1 MVEVHQYIEAVGLL
15 QKLLVSLHAAHGLA
29 VFKDLDGLQL
39 VALQGLRLELIDLE
53 VDLKEEKLCIRKLL
67 GFTVI
72 TLALIFEVDLA
83 RGELDKLVL
92 HDARE
97 LTGCHQ
103 STAVL
108 LGKAKELQAGLEQ
121 LADESLLLL
130 EVQDHTEVQVHQSRY
145 AILRA
150 QEIKST
156 FFHEILCHKPKEVR
170 IQACHSSLFDLEV
183 IGDFSYLCNAQVLH
197 GLDSCLE
204 DILEQEGLG
213 ELLEVVGLAAESKD
227 ISQLLLDLLV
237 ALLLAYLQQLN
248 DRGIELHLH
257 ELGEVGPITRGLQE
271 SWQHLT
277 LLGNVDDGKEAIL
290 PLLNEHLLHSLG
302 ILELKLTC
310 IKVCHD
316 RVEQLGHLLIV
327 LLALGIII
335 DRCCGWQLGDKLLR
349 YDILELLPPYLV
361 LLICIKDFNSLF
373 ILSFL
378 ARICSLS
385 RGVKQ

>member
-1 MVEVHQYIEAVGLL
+1 MLP
-15 QKLLVSLHAAHGLA
+15 
-29 VFKDLDGLQL
+29 
-39 VALQGLRLELIDLE
+39 
-53 VDLKEEKLCIRKLL
+53 
-67 GFTVI
+67 
-72 TLALIFEVDLA
+72 
-83 RGELDKLVL
+83 
-92 HDARE
+92 
-97 LTGCHQ
+97 
-103 STAVL
+103 
-108 LGKAKELQAGLEQ
+108 GKAKELQAGLEQ

-130 EVQDHTEVQVHQSRY
+130 EVQDHAEVQVHQSRY

-237 ALLLAYLQQLN
+237 ALLLANLQQLN
-248 DRGIELHLH
+248 DRGVELHLH
-257 ELGEVGPITRGLQE
+257 ELGEVGTITRGLQE

-335 DRCCGWQLGDKLLR
+335 DRCCGWQLGDKLLL

-361 LLICIKDFNSLF
+361 LLICIKDFDSLF

-378 ARICSLS
+378 ALICSLS
-385 RGVKQ
+385 RSVKQ